1 MIVLDWSC
9 PLFTEFVFFWVALAD
24 SIFNAIESGRV
35 GVISF
40 IFLLYFFVNDAS
52 IVFERE
58 ALIIVNREF
67 DFEVR
72 TQKLLLV
79 VELWKIGMAKY
90 FLYGES
96 FVRVKLEH
104 SVNEVQA
111 LFTGSWDHLGMAH
124 SLDLPQQLENLLPRT
139 HLQTF
144 YLLLRRRPSPL

>member
-1 MIVLDWSC
+1 M
-9 PLFTEFVFFWVALAD
+9 FTEFVFFWVALAD

-79 VELWKIGMAKY
+79 VEL
-90 FLYGES
+90 
-96 FVRVKLEH
+96 
-104 SVNEVQA
+104 
-111 LFTGSWDHLGMAH
+111 
-124 SLDLPQQLENLLPRT
+124 
-139 HLQTF
+139 
-144 YLLLRRRPSPL
+144 